1 MKGSTRRNCG
11 RCYCRLRR
19 SLSANQRAFIS
30 TSRHRGLDLSDP
42 NDQGQHSQQ
51 EQSAVE
57 AQRFEEQ
64 SHLHQKHRNV
74 IEALFFGR
82 SAVVDPG
89 AVVNANIVISSFQ
102 YRRK

>member
-1 MKGSTRRNCG
+1 MLLQPEALSITESTG
-11 RCYCRLRR
+11 LY
-19 SLSANQRAFIS
+19 QS
-30 TSRHRGLDLSDP
+30 TA
-42 NDQGQHSQQ
+42 SQQ